1 MIRNDFTVVDR
12 LSFIYAV
19 GDQRCQG
26 VAVASQNRSLAF
38 VPLRPTSGGTVSR
51 YSEALKAPALFS
63 IAGRPTAMPRAWFE
77 K

>member
-1 MIRNDFTVVDR
+1 MIRRDFTVVDR

-38 VPLRPTSGGTVSR
+38 RAIASHEWRNRLALFRGAEGASFVLNRRPTNRNASR
-51 YSEALKAPALFS
+51 LV
-63 IAGRPTAMPRAWFE
+63 
-77 K
+77 